1 MGSTRHTLNLGAPI
15 AGAELSSRDVATVLA
30 ERTER
35 RIHEAHEE
43 GFAAGHSQAL
53 AQFGPMFDS
62 AIDHLDKFREHS
74 TNEMARDAVE
84 LAVEIAR
91 QLVQC
96 RVSAGD
102 YDLER
107 MVRGALDAAD
117 VGRGNCS
124 VHVAADDYE
133 RLEHIVFRGGTKIEV
148 DTEMNPGDL
157 HVATPRGLL
166 VRELAPTLDAIREQL
181 LEDIA

>member
-1 MGSTRHTLNLGAPI
+1 MRSTRHTLTVGGPI
-15 AGAELSSRDVATVLA
+15 AGAELTSRDASSVLA

-35 RIHEAHEE
+35 RIEAAREA
-43 GFAAGHSQAL
+43 GFAAGQEQTL

-62 AIDHLDKFREHS
+62 AVEHLVEFRES
-74 TNEMARDAVE
+74 ATDIMARDAVE

-96 RVSAGD
+96 QVKAGD
-102 YDLER
+102 YNLER

-117 VGRGNCS
+117 VGRGDCS
-124 VHVAADDYE
+124 VHVATADYE
-133 RLEHIVFRGGTKIEV
+133 KLQSVVFRNGTKIEA

-157 HVATPRGLL
+157 HVATSRGLM
-166 VRELAPTLDAIREQL
+166 VRELEPTLDAIREQL
-181 LEDIA
+181 LEDLS